1 MSNPEPTSPAQQQ
14 AALQLAVL
22 ELLRVDALGSRSS
35 TKFHEAMVGLQAAY
49 SALGTPALA
58 PSEPED
64 EFEQLLNGAAI
75 AADEPAT
82 VWPKSNDV
90 GRYGDMSPLAHLRV
104 GLDGDN
110 DAYVSVYDGE
120 GGAVVE
126 FNMPF
131 SGGGKSPRTREA
143 LVALMVAMEMD
154 NAEDPSRD
162 WWLRG
167 QPAKSTQP

>member
-1 MSNPEPTSPAQQQ
+1 MSHPETSSPTPQQG
-14 AALQLAVL
+14 ALQLAVQ
-22 ELLRVDALGSRSS
+22 ELLRIDALGSRASS
-35 TKFHEAMVGLQAAY
+35 MFDEAMAGVQAAFA
-49 SALGTPALA
+49 ALGAPALP
-58 PSEPED
+58 PSEPQD
-64 EFEQLLNGAAI
+64 EFEQLLDGAAI

-82 VWPKSNDV
+82 VWPKANDV
-90 GRYGDMSPLAHLRV
+90 GRYGDMSQLAHLRV

-131 SGGGKSPRTREA
+131 TGGGKSPRTREA

-167 QPAKSTQP
+167 QLAKSPQP

>member
-14 AALQLAVL
+14 AALQLAVM

-35 TKFHEAMVGLQAAY
+35 TMFHEAMERLQAAY
-49 SALGTPALA
+49 AALGTPAL
-58 PSEPED
+58 PTSEPED
-64 EFEQLLNGAAI
+64 DFEQLLNDAAI
-75 AADEPAT
+75 AADELAT
-82 VWPKSNDV
+82 VWPKANDV
-90 GRYGDMSPLAHLRV
+90 GRYGDMSQLAHLRV

-131 SGGGKSPRTREA
+131 TGGGKSPRTREA

-167 QPAKSTQP
+167 QLAKSPQP

>member
-14 AALQLAVL
+14 SALQLAVL

-49 SALGTPALA
+49 AALGA
-58 PSEPED
+58 PPLPTGEPED
-64 EFEQLLNGAAI
+64 DFELLLNDAGI

-154 NAEDPSRD
+154 NAEDPSRN

-167 QPAKSTQP
+167 QTAKSPQP